1 VRVQFEAV
9 FHTATVWVNGRL
21 VGEHAR
27 KGYTA
32 FTLDIAQA
40 LHPGQ
45 TNFIAVRVDNAFH
58 QHMLPRG
65 RSSDW
70 ANDGGIFRPVQLLV
84 TPKTFVERIDVDSV
98 PDRASGD
105 GKLTITAYVRNT
117 GATWWSGKTSFSIAE
132 EENSLIV
139 LTSSQT
145 DSSSK
150 ALSVKPG
157 AIEKLTLH
165 TILPKARL
173 WHFDH
178 PHLYRLDFSISAE
191 GNAHAFTTLFGVRKL
206 EILDGAF
213 HLNGEPVRLMG
224 VERMAGSNPEFGM
237 AEPQEW
243 ITHDHADLKYLNCVF
258 TRVHWPP
265 RQAGS
270 RLL

>member
-1 VRVQFEAV
+1 MSTRRTFLTGSASAVAGALASSQAWAAETSALPCATEIASLCGEWLFRIDPDNLGTKKNWWGTDIPGGNWRTVIVPHTWQVEAELADFRRLAWYWRSFDAAESWQECAVRVQCEAV

-27 KGYTA
+27 KGYPA
-32 FTLDIAQA
+32 FTLDIAPA

-98 PDRASGD
+98 PDPASGD

-117 GATWWSGKTSFSIAE
+117 GATWWSGKTFFTIAE

-150 ALSVKPG
+150 ALSLKPG
-157 AIEKLTLH
+157 AIE
-165 TILPKARL
+165 A
-173 WHFDH
+173 
-178 PHLYRLDFSISAE
+178 
-191 GNAHAFTTLFGVRKL
+191 N
-206 EILDGAF
+206 
-213 HLNGEPVRLMG
+213 
-224 VERMAGSNPEFGM
+224 
-237 AEPQEW
+237 
-243 ITHDHADLKYLNCVF
+243 
-258 TRVHWPP
+258 
-265 RQAGS
+265 
-270 RLL
+270 